1 MNLVC
6 AHCLAVNRVPPSR
19 LGDGPVCGKCKRSL
33 LPAAPIDLTE
43 ASFAKFIQRSEL
55 PVLVDFWAPWCGPCR
70 MMAPAFAEAA
80 ASLSGTVLLA
90 KLNTDEAPTVANRF
104 SISGIPTLILFKNGT
119 VEAQKVGAVSR
130 AQLAAFLDSHL

>member
-19 LGDGPVCGKCKRSL
+19 LGDGPICGKCKRSL
-33 LPAAPIDLTE
+33 LPAAPIELTE
-43 ASFAKFIQRSEL
+43 ASFTKFIERSEL

-104 SISGIPTLILFKNGT
+104 SISGIPTLILFRSGGE
-119 VEAQKVGAVSR
+119 VARQSGVLSARQIALFAG
-130 AQLAAFLDSHL
+130 QG

>member
-6 AHCLAVNRVPPSR
+6 AHCLAVNRVHPSR

-33 LPAAPIDLTE
+33 LPAAPIELTE
-43 ASFAKFIQRSEL
+43 ASFTKFIERSEL

-104 SISGIPTLILFKNGT
+104 SISGIPTLILFRSGGE
-119 VEAQKVGAVSR
+119 VARQSGVLSAPQIAQFAG
-130 AQLAAFLDSHL
+130 QG

>member
-33 LPAAPIDLTE
+33 LPAAPIELTE
-43 ASFAKFIQRSEL
+43 ASFTKFIERSEL
-55 PVLVDFWAPWCGPCR
+55 PVLVEFLAPWCGPCR

-104 SISGIPTLILFKNGT
+104 SISGIPTLILFRNGGE
-119 VEAQKVGAVSR
+119 VARQSGVLSARQIAQFAG
-130 AQLAAFLDSHL
+130 QG

>member
-33 LPAAPIDLTE
+33 LPAAPIELTE
-43 ASFAKFIQRSEL
+43 ASFTKFVERSEL

-104 SISGIPTLILFKNGT
+104 SISGIPTLLLFRSGGE
-119 VEAQKVGAVSR
+119 VARQSGVLSARQIAQFAG
-130 AQLAAFLDSHL
+130 QG

>member
-33 LPAAPIDLTE
+33 LPAAPIELTE
-43 ASFAKFIQRSEL
+43 ASFTKFIQRSEL

-90 KLNTDEAPTVANRF
+90 KLNTDEAQTVANRF
-104 SISGIPTLILFKNGT
+104 SISGIPTLILFRNGGE
-119 VEAQKVGAVSR
+119 VARQSGVLSARQIAQFAG
-130 AQLAAFLDSHL
+130 QG

>member
-6 AHCLAVNRVPPSR
+6 AHRLAVNRVPPSR
-19 LGDGPVCGKCKRSL
+19 LGDTPVCGKCKRSL

-80 ASLSGTVLLA
+80 ASLSGAVLLA
-90 KLNTDEAPTVANRF
+90 KLNTDEAQTVANRF
-104 SISGIPTLILFKNGT
+104 SISGIPTLILFRNGG
-119 VEAQKVGAVSR
+119 EVSR
-130 AQLAAFLDSHL
+130 QSGVLSARQIAQFAGQG